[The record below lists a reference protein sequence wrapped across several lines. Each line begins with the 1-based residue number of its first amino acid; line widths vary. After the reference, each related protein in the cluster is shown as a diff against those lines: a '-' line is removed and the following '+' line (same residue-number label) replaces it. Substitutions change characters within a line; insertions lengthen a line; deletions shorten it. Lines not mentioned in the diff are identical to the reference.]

1 MMTELKRLTTT
12 ISFLTLILAGCPSEA
27 QKPKTAPASS
37 TPTAAAPAAA
47 SSSNAP
53 LEIEMLSY
61 GALDKI
67 MDKIATYACKNASDA
82 SSYGGIV
89 VLDAPA
95 LQALQAYDG
104 FTVNVKALNDAFAM
118 MQGTAGAG
126 SGIDD
131 FADITSAVA
140 TAATAST
147 SEMSFTFTIQ
157 DPTAALVMLHHL
169 QSQKSPACKPA
180 AYAGVY
186 GASEAGV
193 PTLNGTKLLSASA
206 QLKDLAGKRI
216 DALKGI
222 SDAGQGTTKAL
233 IDKGGCAPV
242 PTGSTTV
249 VTTSPP
255 YQLFPIQAADPC
267 FAAFTNLDN
276 SYNTFLQSLSG
287 INAATNQPVLSS
299 VLQGYHLR
307 AALASGTTAKPLL
320 GIYVNIAAAGG
331 TQQDRKNLLTAV
343 ITGDWIRYSGG
354 ASVNVIVFKI
364 ANGATAQADQS
375 QILYS
380 DLLRYR
386 TPLGHIK
393 SPGKYDNAPEAGDNL
408 DSVPK

>member
-1 MMTELKRLTTT
+1 MMTELKRVLTT
-12 ISFLTLILAGCPSEA
+12 ISILTLILAGRPSDA
-27 QKPKTAPASS
+27 QKSKAPAASSTTAPTAPAA
-37 TPTAAAPAAA
+37 T

-67 MDKIATYACKNASDA
+67 MDKIAVFACNNASDT

-104 FTVNVKALNDAFAM
+104 FTVNVKALNDAFAV

-131 FADITSAVA
+131 FADITSAVTA
-140 TAATAST
+140 AATAST
-147 SEMSFTFTIQ
+147 AETSFSFTIQ

-186 GASEAGV
+186 GANEAAV
-193 PTLNGTKLLSASA
+193 PSLYNAKILSASA
-206 QLKDLAGKRI
+206 QLKALAGKRI

-233 IDKGGCAPV
+233 RDKGGCAPV
-242 PTGSTTV
+242 PTTAPAVGSL
-249 VTTSPP
+249 SLS
-255 YQLFPIQAADPC
+255 QLSQADPC

-287 INAATNQPVLSS
+287 TNAATNQPVLSS
-299 VLQGYHLR
+299 ILQGYHLR

-320 GIYVNIAAAGG
+320 GIYLNISAAGG
-331 TQQDRKNLLTAV
+331 TQQDRKNLFTS
-343 ITGDWIRYSGG
+343 IFTGDLIRYSGG
-354 ASVNVIVFKI
+354 VSVNVIVFKI
-364 ANGATAQADQS
+364 ANGATAQTDQS

-408 DSVPK
+408 KSVP